1 MQNTNIKEIR
11 QKRTIID
18 EKINNLLKNK
28 SIKDNPAEVSLLA
41 EVTYSQ
47 NVIVK
52 VLNSFREKPT
62 LKKIT

>member
-11 QKRTIID
+11 QKITIID
-18 EKINNLLKNK
+18 EKINNLLENK
-28 SIKDNPAEVSLLA
+28 SIKDNPAEVALLA
-41 EVTYSQ
+41 EVTSSQ

-52 VLNSFREKPT
+52 ALNSFREKRT

>member
-11 QKRTIID
+11 QKITIID
-18 EKINNLLKNK
+18 EKINNLLENK
-28 SIKDNPAEVSLLA
+28 SIKDNPAEVVLLA
-41 EVTYSQ
+41 EVTSSQ

-52 VLNSFREKPT
+52 ALNSFREKRT

>member
-18 EKINNLLKNK
+18 EKINNLLENK

-52 VLNSFREKPT
+52 SAKFF
-62 LKKIT
+62 

>member
-11 QKRTIID
+11 QKIIIID
-18 EKINNLLKNK
+18 EKINNLLGTK
-28 SIKDNPAEVSLLA
+28 SIKDNPAEVALLA
-41 EVTYSQ
+41 EVTSSQ

-52 VLNSFREKPT
+52 ALNSFREKRT